1 MKECFEIT
9 ALKIKIKIIIKK
21 TLYKVITLKIITKQ
35 QYMYY
40 NFKSIQD
47 STVLNSEKKP
57 ACNNCNDDN
66 KCGFEKC

>member
-21 TLYKVITLKIITKQ
+21 TLYKVITLKIITKL

-47 STVLNSEKKP
+47 STVLNSEKK
-57 ACNNCNDDN
+57 ASMQ
-66 KCGFEKC
+66 

>member
-9 ALKIKIKIIIKK
+9 ALKIKIKIKK
-21 TLYKVITLKIITKQ
+21 NPTLYKVITLKIITKL

-47 STVLNSEKKP
+47 STVLNSEKK
-57 ACNNCNDDN
+57 ASMQ
-66 KCGFEKC
+66 

>member
-9 ALKIKIKIIIKK
+9 ALKIKIKIKK
-21 TLYKVITLKIITKQ
+21 NPTLYKVITLKIITKQ

-47 STVLNSEKKP
+47 STVLNSEKK
-57 ACNNCNDDN
+57 ASMQ
-66 KCGFEKC
+66 

>member
-47 STVLNSEKKP
+47 STVLNSEKK
-57 ACNNCNDDN
+57 ASMQ
-66 KCGFEKC
+66 